1 MSVPAA
7 RPDPAAAWMPRPTLP
22 GHAYHDPA
30 VWAEEQERI
39 FAAEWICVGR
49 EEELPAP
56 GTYLVRDVAQESV
69 LLTRAKDGTLAALF
83 DTCTHR
89 GTRLLDG
96 QGELR
101 SGVIK
106 CPYHSWTFSAA
117 GELLAT
123 PNVAA
128 GDGFDRSTR
137 PLWRLSL
144 DTWNGFV
151 FVNMSARPEPL
162 RKSFARGMEGDPTD
176 LIARWGIGD
185 LRIAHRITYEAEA
198 NWKLIVEN
206 YSECLHCPGIHPELV
221 KLVPLFRTGMVEGDE
236 GAELAD
242 GVVGFTRTGA
252 TNRPPLP
259 DLTERDRQIYMGNTL
274 FPTAMINLHADCVMS
289 YRLEPTTPT
298 HTRIV
303 SEFLF
308 HPDTI
313 ARADFDPSDVAEMWD
328 IVSRQDWA
336 VCERAQ
342 LGVRS
347 RAYAGGGV
355 YPFNDHSVAAF
366 NDRYRAS
373 MA

>member
-1 MSVPAA
+1 V
-7 RPDPAAAWMPRPTLP
+7 
-22 GHAYHDPA
+22 
-30 VWAEEQERI
+30 
-39 FAAEWICVGR
+39 R
-49 EEELPAP
+49 E
-56 GTYLVRDVAQESV
+56 VAQESV
-69 LLTRAKDGTLAALF
+69 LLTRGKDGTLAALF
-83 DTCTHR
+83 NTCTHR

-128 GDGFDRSTR
+128 GDGFDRSAR
-137 PLWRLSL
+137 PLWRLSV

-162 RKSFARGMEGDPTD
+162 RESFARGMEGDPTD

-185 LRIAHRITYEAEA
+185 LRIAHRITYEVDA

-242 GVVGFTRTGA
+242 GVVGFTRSGT

-259 DLTERDRQIYMGNTL
+259 GLTERDRQIYMGNTL
-274 FPTAMINLHADCVMS
+274 FPTVMINLHADCVMS

-313 ARADFDPSDVAEMWD
+313 AREDFDPSDVAEMWD

>member
-1 MSVPAA
+1 
-7 RPDPAAAWMPRPTLP
+7 MPQPTLS
-22 GHAYHDPA
+22 GHVYSDPT
-30 VWAEEQERI
+30 VWRREQDRI

-49 EEELPAP
+49 EEELPSP
-56 GTYLVRDVAQESV
+56 GSYLVRDVAAESV
-69 LLTRAKDGTLAALF
+69 LLTRGKDEALHAHF
-83 DTCTHR
+83 DTCSHR

-96 QGELR
+96 AGELP

-106 CPYHSWTFSAA
+106 CPYHAWTFAA
-117 GELLAT
+117 DGDLLAT

-128 GDGFDRSTR
+128 SEGFDRSTR
-137 PLWRLSL
+137 PLWRISL
-144 DTWNGFV
+144 DIWNGFV
-151 FVNMSARPEPL
+151 FVNMSTDPEPL
-162 RKSFARGMEGDPTD
+162 REAFARGMEGDISD
-176 LIARWGIGD
+176 AVARWGIGD
-185 LRIAHRITYEAEA
+185 LRVGHRITYEVEA
-198 NWKLIVEN
+198 NWKLVVEN

-221 KLVPLFRTGMVEGDE
+221 KLVPLFRTGMVEGDD

-242 GVVGFTRTGA
+242 EAVGFTRSGT

-259 DLTERDRQIYMGNTL
+259 GLSERDRHVYMGNTL
-274 FPTAMINLHADCVMS
+274 FPTTMINLHADCVMS
-289 YRLEPTTPT
+289 YRLEPVGPT

-313 ARADFDPSDVAEMWD
+313 ARTDFDPGDVAEMWD

-342 LGVRS
+342 RGVGS
-347 RAYAGGGV
+347 RAYARGGIHP
-355 YPFNDHSVAAF
+355 YNDHSVVAF
-366 NDRYRAS
+366 NDRYRAA